1 MRSYIYTQRNGIH
14 IIDLEQT
21 LVMLNKA
28 YEFIRDLVASGE
40 DILIVG
46 TKKQA
51 QESVEQE
58 SQRCGMCYVKQRWL
72 GGMMTNFR
80 TIQQRIDYMVQL
92 EDRKEKGDFEIL
104 PKKEALKLEEMITR
118 LNRRLGGVKEMTR
131 IPGAVFIIDPAKEAI
146 AVAEC
151 KKMGVP
157 VIATIDTD
165 CNPDEIDYRIP
176 ANDDAIK
183 AIRLLCSTVAD
194 AVLDGMSLR
203 KGAIEEGGPEVSYPD
218 VSYPEAEAKA
228 ATEAEAV
235 VEEEL
240 EVEPEAEIE
249 AEAVV
254 EPEVKAAPKAKA
266 AVKKE
271 PEVEPEAVVEPEA
284 KVEAEVVVEDEVK
297 IEVEPVVE
305 DELEVETTAVV
316 EEEPKAEAEAVIE
329 DTKSEE
335 S

>member
-1 MRSYIYTQRNGIH
+1 MSAVTIKELLEAGVHFGHQTRRWNPRMRSYIYTQRNGIH

-21 LVMLNKA
+21 LVLLNKA

-51 QESVEQE
+51 QESVAQE
-58 SQRCGMCYVKQRWL
+58 SQRCGMCYVNQRWL

-80 TIQQRIDYMVQL
+80 TIQTRIDYLVQL

-104 PKKEALKLEEMITR
+104 PKKEALKLEEMIVR

-131 IPGAVFIIDPAKEAI
+131 IPGAVFIIDPAKERI

-165 CNPDEIDYRIP
+165 CNPDEIDHRIP

-183 AIRLLCSTVAD
+183 AIRLLCSTVAN
-194 AVLDGMSLR
+194 AVLEGMSLR
-203 KGAIEEGGPEVSYPD
+203 KGAIEQGGPEVSYPD
-218 VSYPEAEAKA
+218 VSYSEPKAE
-228 ATEAEAV
+228 T
-235 VEEEL
+235 
-240 EVEPEAEIE
+240 
-249 AEAVV
+249 EAVV
-254 EPEVKAAPKAKA
+254 EPEVAADAP
-266 AVKKE
+266 
-271 PEVEPEAVVEPEA
+271 PEAE
-284 KVEAEVVVEDEVK
+284 
-297 IEVEPVVE
+297 
-305 DELEVETTAVV
+305 AVV
-316 EEEPKAEAEAVIE
+316 EEEPKAETEAVVEPEVAADAPPGAEAVVE